1 MIAIAVALALAALG
15 FALKGS
21 VFLLREL
28 VRPDVLLALLAA
40 NAAVFV
46 FRAHCTL
53 DAYKTARRA
62 RAFASHRA
70 AGTPAGRTAA
80 VAVLLVLVAVPHA
93 VAGYYGYRSYDVLT
107 TVFAEDEPADASP
120 SGSQSSL
127 AGPPPQNGGGSSPAG
142 VPPPPALGPVAPADA
157 GPGTTTETEAAE
169 PKPSALAEEP
179 PSYWKDR
186 GRINILLVGGDAGP
200 YRYGIRTDTMIV
212 ISISTRTEKAAVFG
226 VPRNLSSV
234 PLPPSAQTELDTFP
248 DILNALWGYAEAH
261 PEMFPGAKRPGPTA
275 LKATIG
281 SLLGLRIDYYA
292 AVDLRGFVEA
302 VDALGGVTVNV
313 QRHVWDAGISPPVE
327 GEPLIA
333 IDLEPGRHHLD
344 GRTALAYVRTRWAS
358 SDYDRMHRQRCV
370 IGALAQQASVGRLLR
385 AFPKIASTMKKYVVT
400 DIPLKALPDLIEL
413 VAGLDT
419 EKMVGVSFAPPAF
432 GTVADPVE
440 MQAAVRSA
448 LQGKLDP
455 ELGLETVGVDCA

>member
-1 MIAIAVALALAALG
+1 
-15 FALKGS
+15 
-21 VFLLREL
+21 
-28 VRPDVLLALLAA
+28 
-40 NAAVFV
+40 
-46 FRAHCTL
+46 
-53 DAYKTARRA
+53 
-62 RAFASHRA
+62 
-70 AGTPAGRTAA
+70 
-80 VAVLLVLVAVPHA
+80 
-93 VAGYYGYRSYDVLT
+93 
-107 TVFAEDEPADASP
+107 
-120 SGSQSSL
+120 
-127 AGPPPQNGGGSSPAG
+127 
-142 VPPPPALGPVAPADA
+142 
-157 GPGTTTETEAAE
+157 
-169 PKPSALAEEP
+169 
-179 PSYWKDR
+179 
-186 GRINILLVGGDAGP
+186 
-200 YRYGIRTDTMIV
+200 MIV